1 MREYFYIQLERK
13 ERMQQEWA
21 NESKATMEISEDRLV
36 GGFEP
41 EDFPEREC
49 TPIRRTRTRAEI
61 REMLKD

>member
-13 ERMQQEWA
+13 ERIQHEWA
-21 NESKATMEISEDRLV
+21 EESKATREINEDRLT

-49 TPIRRTRTRAEI
+49 TPIRRTRTREEI